1 MQLSKVKGCLLRA
14 LHKAEVGGINVFYEE
29 KRFYDGR
36 QYYYAYE
43 RTILMSQ
50 VTGKMDALRGL
61 VRYAIFY
68 TAEMLQF
75 PTVHLDEDVPD
86 LYIDLKMVD
95 KLHG

>member
-1 MQLSKVKGCLLRA
+1 MEDNIISISESR
-14 LHKAEVGGINVFYEE
+14 NNPN
-29 KRFYDGR
+29 
-36 QYYYAYE
+36 

-50 VTGKMDALRGL
+50 VTGKMSALRRL

-68 TAEMLQF
+68 TVEMLQF

>member
-1 MQLSKVKGCLLRA
+1 
-14 LHKAEVGGINVFYEE
+14 
-29 KRFYDGR
+29 
-36 QYYYAYE
+36 
-43 RTILMSQ
+43 MSQ